1 MPSASPYER
10 DGGGDA
16 KTDMRSTKYHA
27 DESLRSD
34 KEVVIAAVTQNG
46 YALHYANDSLKTDLE
61 IQLVVARNRSA
72 TFASKLVGQ
81 LSKLPHWEERDAE
94 LNREVELVAAFPD
107 SQTAPAVNKKL
118 HHTLVERMVK
128 RGYPARK
135 KV

>member
-1 MPSASPYER
+1 
-10 DGGGDA
+10 
-16 KTDMRSTKYHA
+16 MRSTKYHA

-34 KEVVIAAVTQNG
+34 KEVVIAALTQNG

-81 LSKLPHWEERDAE
+81 LSKLPQWEERDAE
-94 LNREVELVAAFPD
+94 LNRAVELVAALSD

-118 HHTLVERMVK
+118 HTLVERMVK
-128 RGYPARK
+128 RAYQPGRK
-135 KV
+135 CDRAAFERDFVE